1 MLGEDPVRPL
11 RPAEDVGVDLEDHG
25 VAGTHGG
32 ILDAVPAAEPARSR
46 RYARRHM
53 GQPERV
59 VVDCYS
65 VFDGSDG
72 RGIGTILSHFPGRA
86 AAPRLGVT
94 VPR

>member
-1 MLGEDPVRPL
+1 M
-11 RPAEDVGVDLEDHG
+11 GVDLENHG

-32 ILDAVPAAEPARSR
+32 ILGASLRRRPARSR
-46 RYARRHM
+46 RYARRYM

-59 VVDCYS
+59 VVDCYP
-65 VFDGSDG
+65 VLDGSDR
-72 RGIGTILSHFPGRA
+72 RGIGTILSHFPGEA